1 LAVLTI
7 RFVPPDAPFLDWAVC
22 QPAILCGQHS
32 LEIFCL
38 GVFLAFFGHFV
49 RVELSGGPGVQVL
62 ISLLGIGVMIAVAW
76 LLTWYRAHEGGG
88 SGPRRPAEGELAGGT
103 A

>member
-1 LAVLTI
+1 MFWPL
-7 RFVPPDAPFLDWAVC
+7 
-22 QPAILCGQHS
+22 ILCGQHS

-38 GVFLAFFGHFV
+38 GVFFAFFGHFL
-49 RVELSGGPGVQVL
+49 RVELSGGAGVQVL

-76 LLTWYRAHEGGG
+76 LLTWYRAHEGRGP
-88 SGPRRPAEGELAGGT
+88 GPRRPADADLAGGT